1 MLPAGRRGDQFSGL
15 IASVS
20 TLLFLGL
27 IVLAVVLS
35 PGWDEVKQQF
45 FDGEQFRTT
54 FPAILDAFGTTVKI
68 FLIAEALVLV
78 LGLVIALVRMTTTPV
93 LFPLR
98 VSAII
103 YTDVMR
109 GIPMLLLVY
118 LLGFGVPG
126 LGIDGVPTS
135 PIFWGIAALV
145 LAYSA
150 YVAEVFRAGIESIH
164 PSQEA
169 AARAIGLTRLQALRF
184 VVLPQA
190 VRRVIPPLLND
201 FISLQKDSA
210 LIGTLGVVE
219 ALRQAQIE
227 TSASFNYTP
236 YIVAAMLFL
245 ALTIPLTRLTDWL
258 VSRERRRHGGGRR

>member
-1 MLPAGRRGDQFSGL
+1 
-15 IASVS
+15 
-20 TLLFLGL
+20 
-27 IVLAVVLS
+27 
-35 PGWDEVKQQF
+35 
-45 FDGEQFRTT
+45 
-54 FPAILDAFGTTVKI
+54 
-68 FLIAEALVLV
+68 
-78 LGLVIALVRMTTTPV
+78 
-93 LFPLR
+93 